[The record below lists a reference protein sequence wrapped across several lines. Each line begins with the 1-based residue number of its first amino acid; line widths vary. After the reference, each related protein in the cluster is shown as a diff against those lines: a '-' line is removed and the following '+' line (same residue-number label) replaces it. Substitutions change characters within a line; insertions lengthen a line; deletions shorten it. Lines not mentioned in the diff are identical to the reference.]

1 MQLLKIETT
10 THGCVG
16 MAHRCAWNYH
26 GLSILTPHEPFSL
39 NLNWEPKINRCV
51 KYCMGDLPCLHLM

>member
-16 MAHRCAWNYH
+16 MAHIGRASFIKLVTRLN
-26 GLSILTPHEPFSL
+26 ILL
-39 NLNWEPKINRCV
+39 QVLKNRKTWKKKC
-51 KYCMGDLPCLHLM
+51 YLEYDPT